1 MAPGKQCLVCERKSV
16 DVTKPNGLACTYC
29 GLYFHSEC
37 SSTFSKVSC
46 DVLPIVKKVCTHCE
60 TSLKNLPLRVSNL
73 EQKFVE
79 FVAKTEA
86 VIGGSLPA
94 QCGAVCNT
102 GVDVDKAVKEAIS
115 AHDEKLCIILSG
127 VQETGSAVT
136 DKALVKEIFDS
147 LSEDSVFLIDVFRL
161 GKEPNGGSN
170 VKPRLVKVR
179 VANAAQR
186 SVVLRKAK
194 ILKESDKFKNV
205 FVRPSLS
212 HTAAE
217 RTQIRGLYDIVRKKK
232 NETGPEYYIDRRGP
246 VSQWTIKERRV
257 VDSNSS
263 QQSVSSP
270 STNP

>member
-1 MAPGKQCLVCERKSV
+1 MG
-16 DVTKPNGLACTYC
+16 C

-37 SSTFSKVSC
+37 SSTFSQVSL
-46 DVLPIVKKVCTHCE
+46 DVLSVVKKVCTPCPSCE

-73 EQKFVE
+73 EKKFVE
-79 FVAKTEA
+79 FVAKTEE
-86 VIGGSLPA
+86 VIGGSLRA
-94 QCGAVCNT
+94 QSGVVCNT
-102 GVDVDKAVKEAIS
+102 AAGVDVDKAVKEAIS

-127 VQETGSAVT
+127 VKETGSAVT

-147 LSEDSVFLIDVFRL
+147 LSEDSVFLIDAFRL
-161 GKEPNGGSN
+161 GKEPNGESN

-186 SVVLRKAK
+186 SAILRKAK
-194 ILKESDKFKNV
+194 ILKESVKFKNV
-205 FVRPSLS
+205 FVRPS

-217 RTQIRGLYDIVRKKK
+217 RSHIRGLYDIVRKKK
-232 NETGPEYYIDRRGP
+232 HETGQEYYIDRRGP

-257 VDSNSS
+257 LDFNSS
-263 QQSVSSP
+263 QVGASGQ

>member
-1 MAPGKQCLVCERKSV
+1 MSSQLCWRVTPPTLLHITCLPFPYTPPIRL
-16 DVTKPNGLACTYC
+16 TKKRIALGSDCTGL
-29 GLYFHSEC
+29 
-37 SSTFSKVSC
+37 STGHRGQHI
-46 DVLPIVKKVCTHCE
+46 L
-60 TSLKNLPLRVSNL
+60 LRVSNL

-94 QCGAVCNT
+94 QCGAVCNLT
-102 GVDVDKAVKEAIS
+102 RRLS

-147 LSEDSVFLIDVFRL
+147 VSEDSVFLIDAFRL

-170 VKPRLVKVR
+170 VNPRLVKVR
-179 VANAAQR
+179 VANAAQM

-194 ILKESDKFKNV
+194 ILKESAKFKNV
-205 FVRPSLS
+205 FVRPI

-217 RTQIRGLYDIVRKKK
+217 RTHIIIFVAFMTLCAKK
-232 NETGPEYYIDRRGP
+232 NETGLEYYIDRRGP

>member
-1 MAPGKQCLVCERKSV
+1 MVPGKQCLVCERKTV
-16 DVTKPNGLACTYC
+16 DVTKPNRLSCTYC

-37 SSTFSKVSC
+37 SSTFSKVSL
-46 DVLPIVKKVCTHCE
+46 DVLSVVKKMCTPCSSCE

-94 QCGAVCNT
+94 QCGVVCNT
-102 GVDVDKAVKEAIS
+102 GVDVDKAVKEAIL
-115 AHDEKLCIILSG
+115 AHEEKLCIILSG
-127 VQETGSAVT
+127 IKETGSAVT

-147 LSEDSVFLIDVFRL
+147 LSEDSVFLIDAFRL

-170 VKPRLVKVR
+170 VKPRLVKVG

-186 SVVLRKAK
+186 SAVLRKAK
-194 ILKESDKFKNV
+194 ILKESVKFKNV
-205 FVRPSLS
+205 FVRPS

-217 RTQIRGLYDIVRKKK
+217 RTHIRGLYDIVRKKK
-232 NETGPEYYIDRRGP
+232 NETGQEYYIDRRG
-246 VSQWTIKERRV
+246 T
-257 VDSNSS
+257 VDN
-263 QQSVSSP
+263 
-270 STNP
+270 